1 LDEHLRHCAAGAARA
16 GEDNDEAGRL
26 LDEATDAINR
36 LVKS

>member
-1 LDEHLRHCAAGAARA
+1 LDEHLRHCAARAARA